1 MTNEQLVEEI
11 RNGVFVTGNMQ
22 ILYDRNIALIKK
34 IIKPYGSYE
43 DTDELLQEAYFGLW
57 NAVQHYETSE
67 NVLFMTYARYWI
79 VQAVQRYIDDVGSVV
94 RIPSYEKQKII
105 QYKKKQQEYIKEY
118 GRTPTDKE
126 LSEYMCVSIA
136 KIEEYKRYSIGI
148 SSIDVPLAEDSED
161 TLTDTLKCDLDIEGE
176 TLDNIL
182 NECLRSELWGI
193 IKRNTTTIENQILC
207 ARFKDK
213 ETLQSIGDKLGISRE
228 LVRQLEQ
235 RGLQKLKRRKAKQD
249 LAQKVEVIESELY
262 KTGLKKFEESNTST
276 VEKVAIR
283 KQDVLGNYERLVR
296 EYEKITRFKK

>member
-34 IIKPYGSYE
+34 FIKPYESYE
-43 DTDELLQEAYFGLW
+43 DTDDLLQEAYFGLW

-79 VQAVQRYIDDVGSVV
+79 VQAVQRYIDDVGSIV

-161 TLTDTLKCDLDIEGE
+161 TLTDALKCDLDIKEE

-207 ARFKDK
+207 SRFKDK
-213 ETLQSIGDKLGISRE
+213 EIS
-228 LVRQLEQ
+228 VSAVFLEIF
-235 RGLQKLKRRKAKQD
+235 
-249 LAQKVEVIESELY
+249 EVLIC
-262 KTGLKKFEESNTST
+262 FTS
-276 VEKVAIR
+276 
-283 KQDVLGNYERLVR
+283 L
-296 EYEKITRFKK
+296 